1 MGVVR
6 RRMNQEKLNRMQNS
20 VRIGGKGS
28 VRRKKKTV
36 HKKTGA
42 SDQKLN
48 QTLRKLGTN
57 GMPGIEEVTMFH
69 QDGTITHF
77 QQPKVQFSGH
87 ANTYVVSGNGQQ
99 KKMEELLPGI
109 INQLGPD
116 ALANLKKI
124 ADSFA
129 AAQGMGDGVPDLADD
144 DVPELAA
151 DDVPELASDDVP
163 ELVEETK
170 AE

>member
-1 MGVVR
+1 
-6 RRMNQEKLNRMQNS
+6 MNQEKLNRMQNS

-57 GMPGIEEVTMFH
+57 GMPGIEEVNMFH

-87 ANTYVVSGNGQQ
+87 LESLR
-99 KKMEELLPGI
+99 KM
-109 INQLGPD
+109 
-116 ALANLKKI
+116 
-124 ADSFA
+124 ADMYQ
-129 AAQGMGDGVPDLADD
+129 QGMMGGYVPDLADD

-151 DDVPELASDDVP
+151 DDVPELVEETKDDVP
-163 ELVEETK
+163 ELVEEK
-170 AE
+170 AEEKA